1 MRTIE
6 KFAVALCAAKSSAK
20 IFRQR
25 FVRHNVSRCA
35 RRYCWTISNSLPMS
49 LYVIAIGAE
58 VSDRN
63 SLPTS
68 LYVIAI
74 DAEVP
79 DRLMQAIVRFSA
91 LSD

>member
-1 MRTIE
+1 
-6 KFAVALCAAKSSAK
+6 
-20 IFRQR
+20 
-25 FVRHNVSRCA
+25 
-35 RRYCWTISNSLPMS
+35 MS

-91 LSD
+91 LLD